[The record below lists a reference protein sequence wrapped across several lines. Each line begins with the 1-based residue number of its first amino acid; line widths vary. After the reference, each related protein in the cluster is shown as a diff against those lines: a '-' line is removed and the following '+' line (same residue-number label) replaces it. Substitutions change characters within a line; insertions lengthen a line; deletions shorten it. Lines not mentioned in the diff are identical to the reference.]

1 MQNGSAGAE
10 LTLSLTKL
18 MLHEPQSLTSL
29 MCAYFVKVF
38 LKYGKKIF

>member
-10 LTLSLTKL
+10 LTLFLTKL
-18 MLHEPQSLTSL
+18 MLHVHQSPTSL
-29 MCAYFVKVF
+29 MCAYIVKVF